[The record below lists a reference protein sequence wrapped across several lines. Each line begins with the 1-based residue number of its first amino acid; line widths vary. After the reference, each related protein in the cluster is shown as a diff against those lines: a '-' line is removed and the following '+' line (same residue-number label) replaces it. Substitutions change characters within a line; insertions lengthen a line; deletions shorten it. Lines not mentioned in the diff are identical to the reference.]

1 MKFTKKQNVKLDK
14 PHYYLD
20 DNIHSGFLKVVSRH
34 AQVVEIIAF
43 KALEEEFTFCHFIVC
58 LQGWSIHK
66 LWGALKNCFLMS
78 TCEKPEYDAFNPK
91 LIIGSIYFFYY
102 PNTKYVGLTFILFG

>member
-58 LQGWSIHK
+58 LQGWSIQ
-66 LWGALKNCFLMS
+66 LMR
-78 TCEKPEYDAFNPK
+78 DPK
-91 LIIGSIYFFYY
+91 LHFDE
-102 PNTKYVGLTFILFG
+102 YV